1 MNKKPSGSFLIRR
14 GLAYILDIFFISI
27 ITMLVTQINFIN
39 PNKDQYAEANS
50 RYEELVNK
58 TNNIEEIL
66 KDENVNDIMYDIARY
81 GAVYTLVGAAIY
93 VAYFVGFQR
102 ATGGQS
108 LGKRIFK
115 IKVTNKDMSKVKWW
129 QLLVR
134 SLMIYGIIPDIACGI
149 AINFLTKQSYMSFSS
164 VISTIFQILTY
175 VTVIVM
181 AFRDDGRGLHDLLAQ
196 TTVIDLKVP
205 EVSEKETKE
214 VVKEAEF
221 EEVKEVKKTTKKKTT
236 SKEKSNK
243 NKSDK

>member
-134 SLMIYGIIPDIACGI
+134 SLMIYGI